1 MSKRKRKTQKRK
13 GKAGVGSILR
23 HYLFLWPSLRTY
35 YTIFIGYFKK
45 GKKGKKKEKIVI
57 FKD

>member
-1 MSKRKRKTQKRK
+1 MSKRKKTARKN
-13 GKAGVGSILR
+13 GKAGVGSIVR

-45 GKKGKKKEKIVI
+45 GKKGKNKEKIVI
-57 FKD
+57 FED

>member
-1 MSKRKRKTQKRK
+1 MKKKRKKTAKQRKKS
-13 GKAGVGSILR
+13 GVGGIVR

-45 GKKGKKKEKIVI
+45 GKKEKKKEKIVI
-57 FKD
+57 IEE